1 MKQREGRK
9 AARVLGAAIGVQFF
23 SGILYVWSVFKD
35 HLIARYQWTDAE
47 ATIPYTIANIVFALS
62 MFMAGLILPKT
73 SARLMITVGTGMLGL
88 GLVLSAFAITPWMW
102 VITMGFIVSAGIGIN
117 NLVATPA
124 AICWYPPS
132 KRGSIIGLVV
142 AGVAIAPVMY
152 SPLTSFLFKTV
163 GLTWGSIVL
172 GLLVFLIPLPLAQ
185 LIASPPDDFIP
196 AGTSTDKAADSSN
209 TEVSCRQMIRKPEF
223 YKLFVMFA
231 FSASAGLILF
241 GHLTRIVRLQANW
254 EGGFFLLMLLAVFN
268 AAGRFMGGAA
278 SDRMGNADKTHQA
291 KACGDGADLVFIE
304 VQVLDI
310 LPVFQACQ
318 TLDFIVAGLQVFQ
331 IGKGSQGS
339 RDLREL
345 AAIQAQSDQAG
356 HILHIRKRAH
366 RVLGKVELGDIF
378 AVLDTVQVLN
388 TLALQIEGAGQLGQH
403 LVGGVPGIQN
413 VRHHIAGL
421 AEFLV

>member
-9 AARVLGAAIGVQFF
+9 ASRVLGAAIGVQFF
-23 SGILYVWSVFKD
+23 SGILYVWSIFKD

-132 KRGSIIGLVV
+132 RRGSIIGLVV

-278 SDRMGNADKTHQA
+278 SDRMGNAA
-291 KACGDGADLVFIE
+291 LLRLVFLSQAINFALFGFHRSPWTLGLG
-304 VQVLDI
+304 VAIAGICYGAILSVFPVLTADYFGTKH
-310 LPVFQACQ
+310 LGANY
-318 TLDFIVAGLQVFQ
+318 GLMFLAWG
-331 IGKGSQGS
+331 IGG
-339 RDLREL
+339 
-345 AAIQAQSDQAG
+345 
-356 HILHIRKRAH
+356 
-366 RVLGKVELGDIF
+366 VLGP
-378 AVLDTVQVLN
+378 Q
-388 TLALQIEGAGQLGQH
+388 
-403 LVGGVPGIQN
+403 
-413 VRHHIAGL
+413 IAGSVFDATGSYQKAYWL
-421 AEFLV
+421 AVALLIAASLVTFTLKEKKSAT

>member
-278 SDRMGNADKTHQA
+278 SDRMGNAA
-291 KACGDGADLVFIE
+291 LLRLVFLSQAINFALFGFHRSPWTLGLG
-304 VQVLDI
+304 VAIAGICYGAILSVFPVLTADYFGTKH
-310 LPVFQACQ
+310 LGANY
-318 TLDFIVAGLQVFQ
+318 GLMFLAWG
-331 IGKGSQGS
+331 IGG
-339 RDLREL
+339 
-345 AAIQAQSDQAG
+345 
-356 HILHIRKRAH
+356 
-366 RVLGKVELGDIF
+366 VLGP
-378 AVLDTVQVLN
+378 Q
-388 TLALQIEGAGQLGQH
+388 
-403 LVGGVPGIQN
+403 
-413 VRHHIAGL
+413 IAGSVFDATGSYQKAYWL
-421 AEFLV
+421 AVALLIAASLVTFTLKEKKSAT

>member
-1 MKQREGRK
+1 MGRRTAERQRDAVKQREGRR
-9 AARVLGAAIGVQFF
+9 ASRVLGAAIGVQFF
-23 SGILYVWSVFKD
+23 SGILYVWSIFKD

-88 GLVLSAFAITPWMW
+88 GLVLSAFATTPWMW
-102 VITMGFIVSAGIGIN
+102 VITMGLIVSAGIGIN

-132 KRGSIIGLVV
+132 RRGSIIGLVV

-152 SPLTSFLFKTV
+152 SPLASYLFTTI
-163 GLTWGSIVL
+163 GLTRGSIAL

-185 LIASPPDDFIP
+185 LIASPPEGFIP
-196 AGTSTDKAADSSN
+196 AGRSADKTTDSSN
-209 TEVSCRQMIRKPEF
+209 TEVSCRQMIRKPDF

-278 SDRMGNADKTHQA
+278 SDRMSNAA
-291 KACGDGADLVFIE
+291 LLRLVFLGQAINFALFGFHRSPWTLGLG
-304 VQVLDI
+304 VAIAGICYGAILSVFPVLTADYFGTKH
-310 LPVFQACQ
+310 LGANY
-318 TLDFIVAGLQVFQ
+318 GLMFLAWG
-331 IGKGSQGS
+331 IGG
-339 RDLREL
+339 
-345 AAIQAQSDQAG
+345 
-356 HILHIRKRAH
+356 
-366 RVLGKVELGDIF
+366 VLGP
-378 AVLDTVQVLN
+378 Q
-388 TLALQIEGAGQLGQH
+388 
-403 LVGGVPGIQN
+403 
-413 VRHHIAGL
+413 IAGSVFDATGSYQTAYWL
-421 AEFLV
+421 AVALLIAASLVTFTLKEKKSTT